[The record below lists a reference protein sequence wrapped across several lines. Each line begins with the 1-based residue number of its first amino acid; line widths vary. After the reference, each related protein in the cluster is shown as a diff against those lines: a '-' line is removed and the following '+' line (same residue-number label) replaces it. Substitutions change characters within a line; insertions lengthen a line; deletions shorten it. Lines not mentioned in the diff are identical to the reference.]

1 MLNGL
6 LSKSIQT
13 QIDIINY
20 EELKIKNLKELSENK
35 KISLLKRNFELQL
48 RIGIRYFNIRIDF
61 PTNVEPTLTH
71 GGFDLFIK
79 LTEVIQIFKE
89 FLNEFISLKSIIL

>member
-20 EELKIKNLKELSENK
+20 EELKIKNLTELSENK
-35 KISLLKRNFELQL
+35 KMSLLKRNFELQL

-71 GGFDLFIK
+71 GAFDL
-79 LTEVIQIFKE
+79 
-89 FLNEFISLKSIIL
+89 